1 MAPVDELKEG
11 HNQRPEPRD

>member
-11 HNQRPEPRD
+11 HNQRPEPRG